1 MILSTSPYL
10 HHDLP
15 NPSYLLCFSPYRT
28 NHYYKKETCTSNSLR
43 SHSISKI
50 FWHVDLPN
58 SRNLST
64 SMHTRISSTQDTF
77 PQGKIAFTP
86 SFHSLLSPSQAPIHI
101 ASPYS
106 TLTSLSHSSL
116 LTSPPLIPHNHPH
129 QTNSNHNTQR
139 YIPEPPESPPKLQSP
154 RKSNERSCQNK
165 KKSKF
170 LTNPKCNRKA
180 ICCLRRYFG
189 TTVEV

>member
-116 LTSPPLIPHNHPH
+116 LTSPPLFPITTPIKPTPITTPNATSLNPLSLPP
-129 QTNSNHNTQR
+129 NSNLLAKVTSEVAKIR
-139 YIPEPPESPPKLQSP
+139 RRVSSL
-154 RKSNERSCQNK
+154 
-165 KKSKF
+165 
-170 LTNPKCNRKA
+170 LTPNVIEKPS
-180 ICCLRRYFG
+180 
-189 TTVEV
+189 VV